1 MYPSAHGL
9 PATLGSDAVS
19 VPSSGSPGVELQGV
33 ELQGTA
39 KKPDELAVMVPRV
52 HQKVV
57 SSAEAERHATALDV
71 DSLTTASFDDDDTVD
86 ALPDVSSPAP
96 RGAVASPPQ
105 ELGSTSGALVS
116 DPPHSSG
123 ESRARYAEL
132 RLVVDAQAEA
142 ECALRELNAKRA
154 RNAAARFADTAA
166 AAVQPSTPAVDG
178 ATPRG
183 PGRLRRASGSILNM
197 ISRRSGSER
206 RGGERNMAHYEL
218 YAKQLA
224 ENPVDQATVAALI
237 VLDRKKRFYKHVNV
251 IDDATGVTAVV
262 GIVLAAAICQ
272 ITYVARDRRLSTP
285 HPPRPTRT
293 RRAASWQRS
302 TTRCPWIALPTYTHN
317 PPLRLRPHARS
328 NCARC
333 ARAATMTLPRIQAT
347 SPRVGTSQNHF
358 EIAGL

>member
-39 KKPDELAVMVPRV
+39 K
-52 HQKVV
+52 
-57 SSAEAERHATALDV
+57 RHATALDV

-272 ITYVARDRRLSTP
+272 ITYVRARQAALNT
-285 HPPRPTRT
+285 PPRSTRT
-293 RRAASWQRS
+293 RRGASWQRS
-302 TTRCPWIALPTYTHN
+302 TTRCPWIAIPTYTHN
-317 PPLRLRPHARS
+317 PPWRLRPHARS
-328 NCARC
+328 NCQ
-333 ARAATMTLPRIQAT
+333 LQ
-347 SPRVGTSQNHF
+347 
-358 EIAGL
+358 